1 MVANCGRQLAR
12 NFRWIFKPL
21 AMKRSRWG
29 KGIIFFSVGSDRLV
43 RAPCTDNAFNQS
55 DNCS

>member
-1 MVANCGRQLAR
+1 
-12 NFRWIFKPL
+12 
-21 AMKRSRWG
+21 MKRSRWG

-43 RAPCTDNAFNQS
+43 RAPGTDNAFNQS